1 MRIKILN
8 VCLLLAVVF
17 FSCKKVD
24 LSDALAPGNTYTP
37 VLSKVLIDNKAAYEY
52 IYNDSGLISEEKSK
66 FDYTAHQYN
75 ASGLLTSSKFYGNDD
90 ILSSD
95 AAVSDKAMASTT
107 LLTMASGKEGGTVT
121 YEYNG
126 QGQLLKSV
134 TTRPSSSSTEYSV
147 FEYNA
152 ENRISKQT
160 MYWENAATGFI
171 DYAYD
176 KKGNLSSESLFNMP
190 ASGTAELITIITY
203 TYDNGP
209 NPYKA
214 TNKLQ
219 VPGINTNVN
228 NILKETNTMHV
239 SADKGSDKVMV
250 TENSYKYNS
259 LGYPISMNNNITFV
273 Y

>member
-1 MRIKILN
+1 MRIKIIN
-8 VCLLLAVVF
+8 VCLLLAVIF

-24 LSDALAPGNTYTP
+24 LSDALAPGNTYAP
-37 VLSKVLIDNKAAYEY
+37 VLSKVLIDNQTAYEY
-52 IYNDSGLISEEKSK
+52 KYNDAGLISEEKSK
-66 FDYTAHQYN
+66 FDFTAHQYN
-75 ASGLLTSSKFYGNDD
+75 SAGQLTSSKFYGNDD

-95 AAVSDKAMASTT
+95 ATVSDKAMASTT
-107 LLTMASGKEGGTVT
+107 LLTLATGKEGGTVS

-134 TTRPSSSSTEYSV
+134 ITRPSSTSTEYSV

-160 MYWENAATGFI
+160 MYWENAATGYI
-171 DYAYD
+171 DYAFD
-176 KKGNLSSESLFNMP
+176 KKGNLSSESLYNMP
-190 ASGTAELITIITY
+190 SSGTAELITVATY
-203 TYDNGP
+203 TYDSEP

-219 VPGINTNVN
+219 VPGINTNAN
-228 NILKETNTMHV
+228 NILKETITMHV
-239 SADKGSDKVMV
+239 STDKGSDKVMV

-259 LGYPISMNNNITFV
+259 MGYPISQNNNITFV